1 MVRACV
7 HRLAIVLAGCYSPS
21 YRDCEITC
29 AGQSSPS
36 ACNAPTECAGSTG
49 NGSPGNSTALVHGG
63 GAAGRIRVRTM
74 SASWQASGA
83 VVSPPAV

>member
-29 AGQSSPS
+29 AGQSCPS
-36 ACNAPTECAGSTG
+36 GLQCTDGVAAA
-49 NGSPGNSTALVHGG
+49 AAAAQVLV
-63 GAAGRIRVRTM
+63 AARRG
-74 SASWQASGA
+74 SWQASGA
-83 VVSPPAV
+83 VVIPPAVVN